1 MDYSKPGFSVVL
13 HRFPGLAQTHVHCV
27 SNVIQ
32 QSYPLLSSY
41 LQSFPGS
48 GSFLM
53 TQRFASDGQSIGVLE
68 FQLQHQSLQ
77 LIFRVDFFRTDW
89 LDLLAGWGTLNS
101 LLQHHTLKASIFQL
115 SAFFMVQLS
124 NPYMTTGKT
133 IALIRQTFVGQVVSA
148 F

>member
-1 MDYSKPGFSVVL
+1 MSIPLPVFQIFTSDNYTEDDLGSGDYDSMKEPCFREENAHFNRIFLPTVYSIIFLTGIVGN
-13 HRFPGLAQTHVHCV
+13 GLVILVMGYQKKLRVHCV

-89 LDLLAGWGTLNS
+89 LDLLAG
-101 LLQHHTLKASIFQL
+101 
-115 SAFFMVQLS
+115 
-124 NPYMTTGKT
+124 
-133 IALIRQTFVGQVVSA
+133 
-148 F
+148 